1 MVHGDAPASYRVSRH
16 HGLASSVVLSR
27 YSLPGAGEPAH
38 LSHSFSWIPLG
49 MIMIGSLVS
58 AKCQLHPKMATERL
72 MLHPPVA
79 SVPSCFQNSSQ
90 PLTSHSLNSRNC
102 IKCCASLA
110 EQLAEKWHYL
120 ASLLC
125 RSRKQVSS
133 QSLTANCKKE
143 KKPLHFAARGKT
155 GKCAL

>member
-1 MVHGDAPASYRVSRH
+1 MVHRDVPASYRVSRH
-16 HGLASSVVLSR
+16 HGLASSMVLSR

-38 LSHSFSWIPLG
+38 LSHSFPWIPLG
-49 MIMIGSLVS
+49 MVVISSLIS
-58 AKCQLHPKMATERL
+58 AKCQLHPEMATERV
-72 MLHPPVA
+72 HPPVA
-79 SVPSCFQNSSQ
+79 SVPSSFQNTSQ
-90 PLTSHSLNSRNC
+90 PLTSRSVNSRNR

-133 QSLTANCKKE
+133 QSLTAK
-143 KKPLHFAARGKT
+143 
-155 GKCAL
+155 